1 MKFGQE
7 SLGPTV
13 CKREMAILWGV
24 HMKRL
29 SDCKLLFYMTSNQTN
44 NYEDEL
50 V

>member
-24 HMKRL
+24 MLWGVHMKRL
-29 SDCKLLFYMTSNQTN
+29 SYMTSNQTN